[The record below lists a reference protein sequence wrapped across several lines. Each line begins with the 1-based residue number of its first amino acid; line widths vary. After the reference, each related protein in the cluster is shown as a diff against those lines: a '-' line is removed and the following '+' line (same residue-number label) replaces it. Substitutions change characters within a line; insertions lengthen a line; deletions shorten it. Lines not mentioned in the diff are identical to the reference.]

1 MSNFEYLNAR
11 VCRMRS
17 DLLPRASIEEL
28 LSFNSAQMVAER
40 LLEGPYR
47 TELVEALAALPA
59 AQALDAALEKHFSDI
74 ITNITRL
81 ADEEAT
87 RALSPILDQWDV
99 QNLKAVIRGIHFEVS
114 PALIASSLGP
124 GAALTRSNL
133 EALSELTDIKS
144 IIDQLT
150 TWSLPWGSVLLPLL
164 PQFRSDRDLRPLEH
178 ALDAHRF
185 RGIGSNASDNSIKD
199 TETVKLLSMEAEL
212 RNVITALTSLG
223 ANEAPLFLP
232 DYKNC
237 SQTVKKLFESEQMDE
252 AIDILADSPHRGI
265 LDKALPFMTE
275 PGRFAMFERLID
287 EELLAQSRQ
296 LSLIDPLSVAVPCH
310 FLRAKR
316 NEIMNIRLIAMG
328 LENNILRNVIDVGL
342 IFTGAN

>member
-17 DLLPRASIEEL
+17 ELLSRASIEEL
-28 LSFNSAQMVAER
+28 LSFNSAHMVAER

-47 TELVEALAALPA
+47 TELAEALAALPP
-59 AQALDAALEKHFSDI
+59 AQALDSALESHFNTI
-74 ITNITRL
+74 ITNITRIADDDAAL
-81 ADEEAT
+81 ALA
-87 RALSPILDQWDV
+87 PILDQWDI
-99 QNLKAVIRGIHFEVS
+99 QNLKAVIRGIHFEVA
-114 PALIASSLGP
+114 PELIASSLGP
-124 GAALTRSNL
+124 GAALTRDDL
-133 EALSELTDIKS
+133 ETLSELTDIKS

-150 TWSLPWGSVLLPLL
+150 SWSMPWGSVLLPLL
-164 PQFRSDRDLRPLEH
+164 PQFRDDRNLRPLEH

-185 RGIGSNASDNSIKD
+185 RGISNSNDDPIHDKD
-199 TETVKLLSMEAEL
+199 TVKLMSMEAEL

-223 ANEAPLFLP
+223 GDEAPLFLP
-232 DYKNC
+232 DYKDC
-237 SQTVKKLFESEQMDE
+237 SQTVKKLFGAKEMDQ
-252 AIDILADSPHRGI
+252 AIDILADSPHRRI
-265 LDKALPFMTE
+265 LDKAFPFMTE

-287 EELLAQSRQ
+287 EELLAQSWKM
-296 LSLIDPLSVAVPCH
+296 SLIDPLSVAVPCH

-342 IFTGAN
+342 IFTGAK